1 MIRIKCNKGL
11 VRIDNKIKNY
21 KNNSEINDKDCVY
34 VMMKYYAN
42 KGDLGKNKIL
52 FDDDFIRIEQLKIRL
67 FRGLFRCSDNIN
79 RNILVSENNELISI
93 DENDIYGKRKNIFNK
108 KGDYSIKYIK
118 NDELEL
124 VLDNIID
131 NKDFKE
137 NEIIKLMKEFGFDN
151 KINDFIDRFNDYKNI
166 VLSEIK

>member
-1 MIRIKCNKGL
+1 MIDCVIPIRSGSL
-11 VRIDNKIKNY
+11 GIKN
-21 KNNSEINDKDCVY
+21 
-34 VMMKYYAN
+34 
-42 KGDLGKNKIL
+42 
-52 FDDDFIRIEQLKIRL
+52 
-67 FRGLFRCSDNIN
+67 
-79 RNILVSENNELISI
+79 
-93 DENDIYGKRKNIFNK
+93 KNIKKINGVPLICNSIEIALKSKIFNRIIIAV
-108 KGDYSIKYIK
+108 DSIKYMK
-118 NDELEL
+118 NDELEV